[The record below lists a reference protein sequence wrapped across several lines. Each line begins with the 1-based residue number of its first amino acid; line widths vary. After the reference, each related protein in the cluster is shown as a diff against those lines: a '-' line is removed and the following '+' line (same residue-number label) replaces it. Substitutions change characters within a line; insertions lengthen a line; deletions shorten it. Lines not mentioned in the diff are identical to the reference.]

1 MKRRG
6 RKVEFSEC
14 EDFWRV
20 KLPEVVAFAED
31 QVGARVQRGTD
42 FAQSTVAASAFE
54 AVLVPVNVQRL
65 THNFNSIQQFVNPT
79 RHVGNKFHRII
90 ATSAEISWNF
100 IKSRDTH

>member
-1 MKRRG
+1 ME
-6 RKVEFSEC
+6 VSEC

-65 THNFNSIQQFVNPT
+65 THNFNSAP
-79 RHVGNKFHRII
+79 
-90 ATSAEISWNF
+90 NF
-100 IKSRDTH
+100 IESSQHPPKFQ